1 MKWSFLRQESENAAK
16 MTSQPP
22 TSTTAFCETAKNRER
37 IGEIADCTDH
47 VRDDLSAR
55 LISTCCFYL
64 EKKYARARLKR
75 RAAVYG
81 IEGRFGCTGSKEGPV
96 LVWQVKNAMKMARV
110 SFHSPTPGGGVSAID
125 LFSPFAAVLLFLLL
139 AVVMLK
145 HPLLVK

>member
-55 LISTCCFYL
+55 LISTCCCFYL

-81 IEGRFGCTGSKEGPV
+81 IEGRTC
-96 LVWQVKNAMKMARV
+96 M
-110 SFHSPTPGGGVSAID
+110 FHIVR
-125 LFSPFAAVLLFLLL
+125 
-139 AVVMLK
+139 
-145 HPLLVK
+145 